1 VNIVALKMLVGD
13 RLKYFSLVAGLA
25 FAALLVTQQGS
36 IFTGYSMRVGAWIRD
51 TNVCDLWVMDS
62 QAEFTEAN
70 MPMLDEELMRVR
82 GIDGVAWAVPLQKNY
97 LKARLPDGTR
107 ITVRTIGLDDASLT
121 GGPPEMVE
129 GKLEDLRRDRT
140 VIMNADAGR
149 SLMMKSGL
157 NGQPPRPLRVGDS
170 FTINE
175 TQVTIVGSYRCTTE
189 FFWEPVFYTTRSRSQ
204 SIAPQERRQLSYVM
218 VKAKPGV
225 DLHDL
230 AYRIREKTGL
240 KALTPGEFDAMSTRY
255 LLDKTGILVNFGMT
269 IALGF
274 LIGVLVA
281 GQTLYAFMLENMKHF
296 AAIKAMG
303 ATNGRLVKMV
313 FLQVLVV
320 GLLGYGLGLGA
331 ASITGILFKQSGL
344 AFQMPWQIPVVGA
357 FAIIICCLVAGL
369 FSMIRVL
376 RLEPAVVFKG

>member
-1 VNIVALKMLVGD
+1 
-13 RLKYFSLVAGLA
+13 
-25 FAALLVTQQGS
+25 
-36 IFTGYSMRVGAWIRD
+36 
-51 TNVCDLWVMDS
+51 
-62 QAEFTEAN
+62 
-70 MPMLDEELMRVR
+70 
-82 GIDGVAWAVPLQKNY
+82 
-97 LKARLPDGTR
+97 
-107 ITVRTIGLDDASLT
+107 
-121 GGPPEMVE
+121 
-129 GKLEDLRRDRT
+129 
-140 VIMNADAGR
+140 
-149 SLMMKSGL
+149 
-157 NGQPPRPLRVGDS
+157 
-170 FTINE
+170 
-175 TQVTIVGSYRCTTE
+175 
-189 FFWEPVFYTTRSRSQ
+189 
-204 SIAPQERRQLSYVM
+204 M